1 MMQTSKKVSYSSID
15 RSLDAPYGEV
25 MTTDTMRALVA
36 TGYGDPEQLTIA
48 ELSIPRPG
56 PGQILV
62 KIAASSINPTDMRV
76 ITGGYRD
83 LVDLQFPY
91 TLGNEFAGTVTEA
104 GPDVTRF
111 RAGDEV
117 FGLALPRQLR
127 LAADPV
133 RPSLST
139 GALADYAVFEA
150 DTPALGHRPAAL
162 GAKQAA
168 SLPIAGGTTL
178 AIMDTAD
185 ISPGESVLVIGATGA
200 VGLTLIPNL
209 ATAGAEITATART
222 TEAADL
228 LRSLG
233 AHHTVG
239 YDDYPTGVDVVV
251 NLALFADGLP
261 KAARSLRP
269 GGRLI
274 SIVFPPPEPR
284 QLERDH
290 VKLAFVMQMGDETNG
305 AWAVAEAATA
315 GRLSTPIA
323 RRYSLDDGVE
333 AAIDYARR
341 HPLGKIVVTV

>member
-1 MMQTSKKVSYSSID
+1 
-15 RSLDAPYGEV
+15 
-25 MTTDTMRALVA
+25 MRALVA

-48 ELSIPRPG
+48 ELPVPRPG

-62 KIAASSINPTDMRV
+62 KIAASTINPTDLRV
-76 ITGGYRD
+76 ITGGFRD

-104 GPDVTRF
+104 GPAVTRF
-111 RAGDEV
+111 QAGDEI

-127 LAADPV
+127 VAADPV

-150 DTPALGHRPAAL
+150 DTPALDHRPAGLNAER
-162 GAKQAA
+162 AA
-168 SLPIAGGTTL
+168 SLLIAGGTTL
-178 AIMDTAD
+178 GIMATAK
-185 ISPGESVLVIGATGA
+185 IRPGESVLVIGATGA

-209 ATAGAEITATART
+209 AAAGAEITATART
-222 TEAADL
+222 TEGADL

-239 YDDYPTGVDVVV
+239 YDDYPTGVDVVL

-261 KAARSLRP
+261 AAARSLLP

-274 SIVFPPPEPR
+274 SIIFPAPELR
-284 QLERDH
+284 QLERDD
-290 VKLAFVMQMGDETNG
+290 VELAFLMQAGDETSG
-305 AWAVAEAATA
+305 ARAVAEAATA

-323 RRYSLDDGVE
+323 RRYPLDNGVE